1 MATVDQRLGKFD
13 TIDKDW
19 AEEVSRHIL
28 SLGKLIP
35 ILIKNNEIFGPKSGG
50 IDGLGIDI
58 DMRPTIYYDTK
69 IGTIV
74 ENCAVI
80 NEKEYQ
86 RFEFQ
91 TKHAYAASAM
101 FWPFMV
107 DIIPFLDL
115 AFLFSIKQGYVAI
128 DPDGD
133 FCENSKGKNR
143 HAATCTLF
151 YST

>member
-58 DMRPTIYYDTK
+58 DMRPTI
-69 IGTIV
+69 
-74 ENCAVI
+74 
-80 NEKEYQ
+80 
-86 RFEFQ
+86 
-91 TKHAYAASAM
+91 
-101 FWPFMV
+101 
-107 DIIPFLDL
+107 
-115 AFLFSIKQGYVAI
+115 
-128 DPDGD
+128 
-133 FCENSKGKNR
+133 
-143 HAATCTLF
+143 
-151 YST
+151 